1 MKQATL
7 YIVGF
12 SFMCLSIFAQQQE
25 TYTQYIFNKY
35 ALNPAFG
42 GTSKCPDIK
51 FGTRLQWIGFEG
63 APVTSFFS
71 YHTAIG
77 YKDPRS
83 KNWHGLG
90 IYLVDDKTG
99 FYNSTALY
107 PSYTFHARISHQV
120 VASAG
125 FFIGIRNLTSG
136 ISGNSD
142 PILAPTTRIIF
153 PDLGAGVLVY
163 SPEWFV
169 GLSIKQIYTNTV
181 STISDKG
188 TTDNL
193 YKFRSRQYYLTL
205 AKWIEAH
212 AFSFSYTPSVLIKY
226 HESVSPS
233 VDLSIMFHYIENRFS
248 LGATY
253 RVGDGIAA
261 MLQFNLLKKLSV
273 GYAYEFPLSK
283 ISKASRQTHE
293 IILKW
298 DPCWSTSKHFGK
310 VNCPSF

>member
-1 MKQATL
+1 MKQTIL

-12 SFMCLSIFAQQQE
+12 SFLCLSLFAQQEE

-51 FGTRLQWIGFEG
+51 FGTRLQWVGFEG

-71 YHTAIG
+71 YHTAVG
-77 YKDPRS
+77 YQDQRS

-90 IYLVDDKTG
+90 IYLVDDRTG

-107 PSYTFHARISHQV
+107 PSYTFHARMSRRV

-125 FFIGIRNLTSG
+125 FFIGIRNFTSG
-136 ISGNSD
+136 ISGNID
-142 PILAPTTRIIF
+142 PIMTPTTRMIF
-153 PDLGAGVLVY
+153 PDLGGGVLIY

-169 GLSIKQIYTNTV
+169 GLSIKQIYTNTA
-181 STISDKG
+181 STTSYNG
-188 TTDNL
+188 ATENL

-205 AKWIEAH
+205 AKWFEAY

-226 HESVSPS
+226 HETVNPS
-233 VDLSIMFHYIENRFS
+233 IDISIMFHYIENR
-248 LGATY
+248 LNIGASY

-261 MLQFNLLKKLSV
+261 VLQLNLLKKLSA
-273 GYAYEFPLSK
+273 GYAYEIPLSK
-283 ISKASRQTHE
+283 ISKVSGQTHE

-298 DPCWSTSKHFGK
+298 DPCWSTNNHFGK